1 MKRNKFLQPLSPN
14 NQARGSSI
22 KRISGLGLSIETPKG
37 QLTVKNSRRYTS
49 ARNNKFS
56 PKECTPSSEIII

>member
-1 MKRNKFLQPLSPN
+1 MKRTKFLQPLSPN

-22 KRISGLGLSIETPKG
+22 KRISALGLSIETPKG

-49 ARNNKFS
+49 ARNSKLS
-56 PKECTPSSEIII
+56 PKECLPNSEIII